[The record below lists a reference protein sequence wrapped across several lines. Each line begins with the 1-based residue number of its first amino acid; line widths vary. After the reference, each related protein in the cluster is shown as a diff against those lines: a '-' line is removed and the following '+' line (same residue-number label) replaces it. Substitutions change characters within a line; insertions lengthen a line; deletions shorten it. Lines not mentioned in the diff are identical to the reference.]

1 MNVTLVTARDT
12 AALTDGWRVPRE
24 QVRPM
29 REALALLRESD
40 RRLTRATAE
49 IEARRA
55 AAEQSGYDQGRADGE
70 RRAAA
75 EAAQALAAFTER
87 TERERAELRA
97 RVGDLALEVVRRVA
111 GDLDPTA
118 FVPAMMERAVRDV
131 LPDQPMRVRV
141 ARAVAPTVEARLWAI
156 NAAIEVVPDDQL
168 GPLDGVL
175 ETANG
180 RVQAGLED
188 QLSALARAFA
198 PAGRAP

>member
-1 MNVTLVTARDT
+1 MTVTLVTARDS

-75 EAAQALAAFTER
+75 EVAQALAALTER
-87 TERERAELRA
+87 AERERAELRA
-97 RVGDLALEVVRRVA
+97 RVGELALEVVRRVA
-111 GDLDPTA
+111 GDLDPAA

-141 ARAVAPTVEARLWAI
+141 ARAVAPAVEARLWAI